1 MVIFVH
7 RPEYYHIY
15 QDEAGHDLRGMAQII
30 IAKHTVREPP
40 AMCCSPSVANTRDLR
55 ILRIAASAIGLLW
68 MAVRSGARKS
78 TERIS
83 IQSPQ

>member
-30 IAKHTVREPP
+30 IAKHRKGATGDVLLTFRG
-40 AMCCSPSVANTRDLR
+40 
-55 ILRIAASAIGLLW
+55 GLLW
-68 MAVRSGARKS
+68 MAVRSEARKS

-83 IQSPQ
+83 IQSPR